1 MANQFTQHELKNF
14 NKALEEKITAAVGD
28 QSKWKDVLPELMGA
42 EVFVVA
48 QLSQEDEKG
57 NRLLNLLTMTN
68 KDGQTAVPFFT
79 SPQRMSVLAT
89 PQRKQI
95 NCMKMNT
102 VKLFQAIKG
111 KIALLNPGSPDCAR
125 MFSPFETNL
134 LVMENLDKL
143 PKAEAPAPAAE
154 AKTEE

>member
-1 MANQFTQHELKNF
+1 MANQLTEYEIKNF
-14 NKALEEKITAAVGD
+14 NKALEEKITAAVTD

-48 QLSQEDEKG
+48 QMAAKEDDNGK
-57 NRLLNLLTMTN
+57 RMLNLLTMTN
-68 KDGQTAVPFFT
+68 KEGQVAVPFFT
-79 SPQRMSVLAT
+79 SPAKMSVLASA
-89 PQRKQI
+89 QRKQI

-111 KIALLNPGSPDCAR
+111 KTALMNPGSPNCAK
-125 MFSPFETNL
+125 MFTPFETNL

-143 PKAEAPAPAAE
+143 PKAEPKAE
-154 AKTEE
+154 

>member
-48 QLSQEDEKG
+48 QVSDKTDDKG

-143 PKAEAPAPAAE
+143 PKTEVPAAPAE
-154 AKTEE
+154 NTEE